1 MTTKTLALV
10 IFLALLCPVAG
21 YAASSVGSE
30 SSTSFTI
37 SLAIQPTLAITTE
50 SDISFNIANRDE
62 DNEFSHSFCV
72 QGAASEKYTL
82 IAYGSNGDGSSFT
95 LRNADNE
102 VLRYIVSFR
111 GNLGGVA
118 NFDQLLPGQPSP
130 VYNVL
135 PREQECGEL
144 TSFSVTFRAE
154 DLRNAGSGLYSGSL
168 TLLVS
173 PV

>member
-1 MTTKTLALV
+1 MFLKLLIPLV
-10 IFLALLCPVAG
+10 G
-21 YAASSVGSE
+21 QAASSVGPK
-30 SSTSFTI
+30 SSTSFRI

-72 QGAASEKYTL
+72 QGAATEQYTL
-82 IAYGSNGDGSSFT
+82 VAYGSNGDGSSFT

-102 VLRYIVSFR
+102 VLRYFVSFR
-111 GNLGGVA
+111 GNLSDGA
-118 NFDQLLPGQPSP
+118 TFDELSPGKPSP
-130 VYNVL
+130 VYDVL
-135 PREQECGEL
+135 PRERECGEL